1 MCDQPVR
8 PETGAAT
15 HSFSDEDSAKAA
27 RIVSSVSSSVLASGG
42 MLSDSISGRNV
53 PSAVDAWGR
62 WPASFL
68 VLALNPH

>member
-15 HSFSDEDSAKAA
+15 HSFSEVDSAKAA

-42 MLSDSISGRNV
+42 MLSDSISGRNA
-53 PSAVDAWGR
+53 PAAVDAWGR